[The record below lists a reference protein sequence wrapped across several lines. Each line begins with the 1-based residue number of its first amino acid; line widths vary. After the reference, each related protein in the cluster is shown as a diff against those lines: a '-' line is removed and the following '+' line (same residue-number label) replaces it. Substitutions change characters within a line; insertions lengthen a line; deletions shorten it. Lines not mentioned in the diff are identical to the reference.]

1 MSIRVPAVAGTFYP
15 GAAVALR
22 KEIARFR
29 QEGPEAA
36 PVLAKGILVPH
47 AGYVYSGPIAGQ
59 VYRRILPPDLCILLG
74 PNHTG
79 LGRPGALWAQGSWKT
94 PLGEVPIDEEA
105 AAGLL
110 GASRILEADER
121 AHAREH
127 SLEVQIPFL
136 QALNPKIR
144 IVPVTLGHLS
154 LERSLALGAE
164 LAAFVQGYPGNTL
177 LLASS
182 DMNHYLPDKLTR
194 RLDRLALE
202 PLLALDAGALYQAV
216 EKNDLSMCGY
226 IPATA
231 VTAAVRRM
239 GARHAELVAYGT
251 SGDTSGDFE
260 RVVGY
265 AGVIF
270 H

>member
-1 MSIRVPAVAGTFYP
+1 M
-15 GAAVALR
+15 
-22 KEIARFR
+22 
-29 QEGPEAA
+29 A
-36 PVLAKGILVPH
+36 PVPAKGILVPH

-79 LGRPGALWAQGSWKT
+79 LGRPGALFAKGGWKT
-94 PLGEVPIDEEA
+94 PLGEVPIDEGA
-105 AAGLL
+105 AASLL
-110 GASRILEADER
+110 EASRILEADER

-127 SLEVQIPFL
+127 SLEVQVPFL
-136 QALNPKIR
+136 QALNPKVR

-154 LERSLALGAE
+154 LDRCLGLGAE
-164 LAAFVQGYPGNTL
+164 LAAFVRGSSERVL

-194 RLDRLALE
+194 RLDQLALE
-202 PLLALDAGALYQAV
+202 PLLALDAEALYRTV
-216 EKNDLSMCGY
+216 EENDLSMCGY

-231 VTAAVRRM
+231 VVAAVRRL
-239 GARHAELVAYGT
+239 GASRAELAAYGT